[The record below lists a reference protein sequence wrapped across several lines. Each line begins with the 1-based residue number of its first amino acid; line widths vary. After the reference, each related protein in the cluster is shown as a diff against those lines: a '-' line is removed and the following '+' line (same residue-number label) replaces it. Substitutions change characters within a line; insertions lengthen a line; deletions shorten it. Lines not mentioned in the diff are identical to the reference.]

1 MLAALLVLSLL
12 VVPVLIAS
20 KAVVEV
26 EFSTLQPISVN
37 AQLEQFMMF
46 QFLVVL
52 NVPTYNSITITLK
65 DANIVHLLLLFFT
78 TGIVLLALTVLIMML
93 LNLDVLLVPT
103 LMFII
108 LYLEIANAPPILHI
122 NQMEDVFLVS
132 HLASGMVLA
141 ASLVQIIKFTT
152 V

>member
-1 MLAALLVLSLL
+1 MAALLVLSLL
-12 VVPVLIAS
+12 VVSVLIAS

-65 DANIVHLLLLFFT
+65 DANIVHLLLLFST
-78 TGIVLLALTVLIMML
+78 MGIVLLALMVLIMML

-103 LMFII
+103 LMFIM

-122 NQMEDVFLVS
+122 NQMEDVFPVS
-132 HLASGMVLA
+132 HLVSGMVLV